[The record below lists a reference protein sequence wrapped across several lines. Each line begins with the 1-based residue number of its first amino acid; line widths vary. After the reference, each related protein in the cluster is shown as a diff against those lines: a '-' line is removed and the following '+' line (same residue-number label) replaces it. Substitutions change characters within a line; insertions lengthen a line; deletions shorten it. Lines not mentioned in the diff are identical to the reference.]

1 MEAGNLMTTLERIER
16 ELAHMPEAELD
27 KVLAFLESLEVAH
40 SHPQTVEESTPEEDE
55 VLAHWNCS

>member
-1 MEAGNLMTTLERIER
+1 MTTLERIER